1 MLVLVTVSTS
11 TQHPTPSTTTRF
23 IVLAAIA
30 VVALGILY
38 FVRPTSPGLSVPDH
52 VRTLAEWTVGRF
64 DVTAVLAAT
73 TALAVVSMVRG
84 LPYGIGAILLLG
96 MGANLTNAAFGSWLP
111 DVPQDLLPS
120 GHVAAAT
127 ALYCS
132 AILISAPQWRPVVA
146 GLGFAGVAAIGASA
160 LAAELS
166 GLFGVIAGVLIALVW
181 ACAAAILMAR
191 SPIAAK
197 REELRPDT
205 AAIAF
210 SRHRS
215 IRL

>member
-1 MLVLVTVSTS
+1 M
-11 TQHPTPSTTTRF
+11 
-23 IVLAAIA
+23 
-30 VVALGILY
+30 
-38 FVRPTSPGLSVPDH
+38 SVPEQ
-52 VRTLAEWTVGRF
+52 VRALAEWTVGRF

-146 GLGFAGVAAIGASA
+146 GLGFVGVAAIGASA

-166 GLFGVIAGVLIALVW
+166 GL
-181 ACAAAILMAR
+181 
-191 SPIAAK
+191 S
-197 REELRPDT
+197 E
-205 AAIAF
+205 
-210 SRHRS
+210 
-215 IRL
+215 

>member
-1 MLVLVTVSTS
+1 MIIGVTVSTP
-11 TQHPTPSTTTRF
+11 TQHPTSPTHRF
-23 IVLAAIA
+23 LALAALCIA
-30 VVALGILY
+30 TLSVLY
-38 FVRPTSPGLSVPDH
+38 FVRPGSPTVNAPDQ
-52 VRTLAEWTVGRF
+52 VRTLAQWTIGRF

-84 LPYGIGAILLLG
+84 LPYGIGAILILG
-96 MGANLTNAAFGSWLP
+96 MGANLTNAAIGSWLT
-111 DVPQDLLPS
+111 DVPQSLQPS

-132 AILISAPQWRPVVA
+132 AVLITAPRWRPVVA
-146 GLGFAGVAAIGASA
+146 GLGFVGVAAVGASA
-160 LAAELS
+160 LGAELS
-166 GLFGVIAGVLIALVW
+166 GIFGVIAGSLVALVW
-181 ACAAAILMAR
+181 ACVAAILMAR

>member
-1 MLVLVTVSTS
+1 
-11 TQHPTPSTTTRF
+11 
-23 IVLAAIA
+23 
-30 VVALGILY
+30 
-38 FVRPTSPGLSVPDH
+38 
-52 VRTLAEWTVGRF
+52 
-64 DVTAVLAAT
+64 
-73 TALAVVSMVRG
+73 MVRG

-146 GLGFAGVAAIGASA
+146 GLGFVGVAAIGASA

-166 GLFGVIAGVLIALVW
+166 GLFGVIAGILITLVW

-205 AAIAF
+205 AAIGVLQAPEHPTLVLNLWDSEIF
-210 SRHRS
+210 ADSSPATVGHDVCS
-215 IRL
+215 EMSESSSSTAKESLP

>member
-1 MLVLVTVSTS
+1 
-11 TQHPTPSTTTRF
+11 
-23 IVLAAIA
+23 
-30 VVALGILY
+30 
-38 FVRPTSPGLSVPDH
+38 
-52 VRTLAEWTVGRF
+52 
-64 DVTAVLAAT
+64 
-73 TALAVVSMVRG
+73 
-84 LPYGIGAILLLG
+84 
-96 MGANLTNAAFGSWLP
+96 
-111 DVPQDLLPS
+111 LPS

-146 GLGFAGVAAIGASA
+146 GLGFVGVAAIGASA

-166 GLFGVIAGVLIALVW
+166 GLFGVIAGILITLVW